1 MSIVCLAP
9 KGSPSRGHRGHWRG
23 QLSAGVVESWDTVAA
38 LVYWTP
44 PQVCVETGT
53 RNVIRPSSPR
63 GEPDHIWYLVCLWN
77 DFGGIHQSW
86 NLRHGLPVT
95 PVTQGCGAACVCIP
109 PTRGPGARGGSQLT
123 QHSAGCLGP
132 PLNGREL
139 VFPRHLLSNVLSS
152 WATLTQR
159 LRSFLV
165 TSDCVFFRGG

>member
-1 MSIVCLAP
+1 MPSTQGLTKQGPPWPPARAAQRWCSGVLGHCSCTSLLDSSTSVCRDRNEERD
-9 KGSPSRGHRGHWRG
+9 PS
-23 QLSAGVVESWDTVAA
+23 QQ
-38 LVYWTP
+38 P
-44 PQVCVETGT
+44 PGGA
-53 RNVIRPSSPR
+53 RP
-63 GEPDHIWYLVCLWN
+63 YLVSGMSLWN